1 MVKWLEEAVK
11 NFLFA
16 LIVALV
22 SGCCSVPEDVAESAD
37 VLRDNTYSLAV
48 HYEALIERAGPPVL
62 KAAPEGETTKA
73 LVARTK
79 KREEAWDGYV
89 KHKKALM
96 SVNNILA
103 DRLATWTAIC
113 AGKTKVEEPED
124 KAEDETQPEA
134 EDEASE
140 GDGT

>member
-62 KAAPEGETTKA
+62 KAAPEGETAKA
-73 LVARTK
+73 LMARTK
-79 KREEAWDGYV
+79 KRDEAWDGYV
-89 KHKKALM
+89 MHKKALM
-96 SVNNILA
+96 SANNTLA

-113 AGKTKVEEPED
+113 AGKTKAEEPG
-124 KAEDETQPEA
+124 AEDETQPEA
-134 EDEASE
+134 EDEDEA
-140 GDGT
+140 DGT

>member
-1 MVKWLEEAVK
+1 MVKRLEEAVK
-11 NFLFA
+11 SFLFV

-37 VLRDNTYSLAV
+37 VLRDNTYSLAA

-62 KAAPEGETTKA
+62 NAAPEGETAKA

-79 KREEAWDGYV
+79 KRDEAWGGYV

-96 SVNNILA
+96 SANNTLA

-124 KAEDETQPEA
+124 EDETQPEA
-134 EDEASE
+134 EDEDEA
-140 GDGT
+140 DGT